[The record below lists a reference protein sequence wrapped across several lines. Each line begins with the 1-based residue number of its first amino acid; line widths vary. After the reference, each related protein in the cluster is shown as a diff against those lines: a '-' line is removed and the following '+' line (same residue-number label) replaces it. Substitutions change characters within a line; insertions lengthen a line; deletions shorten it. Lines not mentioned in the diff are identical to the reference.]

1 MIIVKQNFYNNIE
14 KITKKTMKFK
24 AVYVLLVSFFLMILF
39 MYVLTDDTIYV
50 QFVHLLQSS
59 SGSAAAA
66 AQSQA
71 SKTPT
76 LSSAS
81 PSPTFSPATPS
92 SSLPEVFQRVE
103 NSVVQITST

>member
-24 AVYVLLVSFFLMILF
+24 AVYVLLVSFFLMILSI
-39 MYVLTDDTIYV
+39 YVLTGDTIYV
-50 QFVHLLQSS
+50 QFVHLLQSSSSSS

-71 SKTPT
+71 SKNPT

-81 PSPTFSPATPS
+81 PSPTFSPATQSSSSSS
-92 SSLPEVFQRVE
+92 SSLP
-103 NSVVQITST
+103 